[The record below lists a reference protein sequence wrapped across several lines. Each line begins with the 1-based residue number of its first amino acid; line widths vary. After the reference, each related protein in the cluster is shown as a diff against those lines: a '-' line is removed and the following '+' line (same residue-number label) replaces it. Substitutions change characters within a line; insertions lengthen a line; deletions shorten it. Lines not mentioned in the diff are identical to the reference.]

1 MARFLGP
8 HSRLASPDIMT
19 KVSRALLAAFEGVG
33 WQAQEQAYVLQNVR
47 AMSDYSGGSKTTY
60 GRLSGSNLVAI
71 KPGSERPNEAF
82 VVVAHY
88 DTVRDTPGADDNTAS
103 VASILEL
110 ARILRPDR
118 FRRTV
123 ILAAT
128 DMEELGLLGSKALVP
143 WLRSNYN
150 VVGVI
155 VLETVAYTDPK
166 PHTLRLPKTGPLYR
180 AQYARMVQAEWASRF
195 DFVLYR
201 GRGKAL
207 AATFATA
214 LETFAGKGTG
224 IAARD
229 PGDLPLLGFFLRRL
243 QPNLVREFYR
253 SDHVPFWEAGIP
265 AILVTDGASFGNP
278 HYHAPTDLPDTL
290 DFGRLKEVVLGT
302 AVTIATCSRLHV
314 DS

>member
-1 MARFLGP
+1 
-8 HSRLASPDIMT
+8 MT
-19 KVSRALLAAFEGVG
+19 KVSQALLAAFDGIG
-33 WQAQEQAYVLQNVR
+33 WQAQEQAYVLQNIR
-47 AMSDYSGGSKTTY
+47 AWPDYPNGSETTY
-60 GRLSGSNLVAI
+60 EKLSGSNLVAI
-71 KPGSERPNEAF
+71 KPGSERPYEAL

-88 DTVRDTPGADDNTAS
+88 DTLRDTPGADDNTAS

-123 ILAAT
+123 ILTAT
-128 DMEELGLLGSKALVP
+128 DMEEVRLLGSKALLP
-143 WLRSNYN
+143 WLRSKYN
-150 VVGVI
+150 MVGAVV
-155 VLETVAYTDPK
+155 LDSVAYTDPK
-166 PHTLRLPKTGPLYR
+166 PHSLRLPSTGPLYH
-180 AQYARMVQAEWASRF
+180 AQFARVAQAEWASRF
-195 DFVLYR
+195 AFVLYR

-229 PGDLPLLGFFLRRL
+229 PADLPLLGFLLKRFQRNIV
-243 QPNLVREFYR
+243 QEFYR

-265 AILVTDGASFGNP
+265 TILVTDGASFGNP
-278 HYHAPTDLPDTL
+278 HYHTPTDLPDTL

-302 AVTIATCSRLHV
+302 AVTIAVCGGLHV

>member
-1 MARFLGP
+1 MA
-8 HSRLASPDIMT
+8 
-19 KVSRALLAAFEGVG
+19 
-33 WQAQEQAYVLQNVR
+33 
-47 AMSDYSGGSKTTY
+47 DYRGGSTTTY

-71 KPGSERPNEAF
+71 KSGSERPNEAF

-88 DTVRDTPGADDNTAS
+88 DTVRDSPGADDNTAS

-110 ARILRPDR
+110 ARVLRPDR

-128 DMEELGLLGSKALVP
+128 DMEELGLLGSKALLP
-143 WLRSNYN
+143 WLRSRYN

-166 PHTLRLPKTGPLYR
+166 PHTLRLPNTGPLYR
-180 AQYARMVQAEWASRF
+180 AQNARMAQAEWASRF

-201 GRGKAL
+201 GRGKTL

-229 PGDLPLLGFFLRRL
+229 PADLPLLGFFLKRFQR
-243 QPNLVREFYR
+243 NIVREFYR

-278 HYHAPTDLPDTL
+278 HYHAQTDLPDTL

-302 AVTIATCSRLHV
+302 AVTIAVCGGLHV
-314 DS
+314 DGQL